1 MKKFILSILVLAI
14 GIIAVAEER
23 KYSIKSGVMK
33 TVTTI
38 LGQKTEGILYFED
51 YGNLE
56 CTQNKAISNGSEKVE
71 MSVISKDGKMYI
83 VHYGMKQVQEMP
95 MQESINYL
103 NLNPDIIKKYNI
115 QDLGKGMI
123 DDKECTKYSAVV
135 SQAGQT
141 ANVVV
146 WIWQGIPM
154 KSITSSGGLSI
165 TVEVVELQP
174 DRPVDPSIFEI
185 PSF

>member
-1 MKKFILSILVLAI
+1 
-14 GIIAVAEER
+14 
-23 KYSIKSGVMK
+23 
-33 TVTTI
+33 
-38 LGQKTEGILYFED
+38 
-51 YGNLE
+51 
-56 CTQNKAISNGSEKVE
+56 

-123 DDKECTKYSAVV
+123 DDKECTKYSAAV